1 MESDKDILSDSGE
14 AKKLTA
20 SSKKKRYDQK
30 VLDKWFLEETYTHFF
45 KISES
50 SVRCNRY
57 KKDICVKKGGLTSLR
72 NLTSS
77 KKCKVVGI

>member
-1 MESDKDILSDSGE
+1 MFQITPIKRKDFSENEMESDKDTLSDSGE

-30 VLDKWFLEETYTHFF
+30 ALDKWFLEETNTHFF

-50 SVRCNRY
+50 GVRCNRY
-57 KKDICVKKGGLTSLR
+57 KKIHLR
-72 NLTSS
+72 
-77 KKCKVVGI
+77 